1 MVSVSPKASSGETTR
16 DIDELLTVHDDV
28 LWNENPMS
36 EVKRIQRW
44 GQHSA
49 ANLSINDIVLIRPS
63 VRQDLGK
70 ESERVGCADCL
81 DHDACVLSTGL

>member
-36 EVKRIQRW
+36 EVKRIQRQ
-44 GQHSA
+44 GQNRV
-49 ANLSINDIVLIRPS
+49 ANLHINHIVFIRPN
-63 VRQDLGK
+63 VRQNLGK